1 MRRTIYAANAITVVL
16 ALGLL
21 LFPLA
26 ARPAYADDGSTYVVR
41 QGDTMTS
48 IAARHGLTASQ
59 LAAANGLNW
68 NAWVYAGQRLHIP
81 ALPGQPGRAPS
92 SPAAPAPAS
101 TGGVPT
107 GGGTYVIRP
116 GDTLSKL
123 SRSYGIS
130 VSQLAAANG
139 LGQNAW
145 LYAGQRLRI
154 PGQAPSSPTTSGQE
168 ATAPAP
174 AIGSGTYIV
183 RPGDT
188 LIRIAIR
195 HGITTQ
201 RLAMAN
207 GMNVNSWVYVGQQL
221 KIPSPTTS
229 SPTTSGSTSPSST
242 TSRSTT
248 SGPTASG
255 STTSSPTTPGQ
266 RSSAPA
272 PAAPA
277 AGSTYVVRPGDT
289 LTGIAFRHG
298 VSANQLAAANGL
310 RDGTWVYV
318 GQKLE
323 IPGPGS
329 AQSPNPA
336 RPQPAVP
343 PPSQPTG
350 AKWIDINLSTQTLA
364 AYAGQT
370 PVFRAVVST
379 GTQATPTVV
388 GTYHVYSKYLSTS
401 MSGPGYSVPNV
412 PHVMFFYRGYS
423 IHGTYWHNN
432 FGTPMSHGCV
442 NLTLADAKWLY
453 EWAPMGVKVVTHY

>member
-1 MRRTIYAANAITVVL
+1 MRRTIYVANAITIVL
-16 ALGLL
+16 VLELL
-21 LFPLA
+21 LFPLVT
-26 ARPAYADDGSTYVVR
+26 RPAYADDGSTYVVR

-68 NAWVYAGQRLHIP
+68 NAWVYAGQRLRVP
-81 ALPGQPGRAPS
+81 TSPSQPERAPS
-92 SPAAPAPAS
+92 SPATSAPAPA
-101 TGGVPT
+101 PT
-107 GGGTYVIRP
+107 GGAAYVVRP

-123 SRSYGIS
+123 SRSYGVS

-145 LYAGQRLRI
+145 LYAGQTLRI
-154 PGQAPSSPTTSGQE
+154 PGQAPFG
-168 ATAPAP
+168 TAPADQRTNTPLP
-174 AIGSGTYIV
+174 ASAAGSSTYIV

-188 LIRIAIR
+188 LIRIAMCN
-195 HGITTQ
+195 GITTQ

-207 GMNVNSWVYVGQQL
+207 GMNVNSWVYVGQQI
-221 KIPSPTTS
+221 KIPSSASPDSTTS
-229 SPTTSGSTSPSST
+229 RSTSPSST
-242 TSRSTT
+242 PPRPTTSR
-248 SGPTASG
+248 
-255 STTSSPTTPGQ
+255 PTTPSHG
-266 RSSAPA
+266 SSAPA

-318 GQKLE
+318 GQKLT

-336 RPQPAVP
+336 RPQPVAP
-343 PPSQPTG
+343 APLQPTG
-350 AKWIDINLSTQTLA
+350 DKWIDINLSAQTLV
-364 AYAGQT
+364 AYVGQT

-388 GTYHVYSKYLSTS
+388 GTYNIYSKYLSTS

-453 EWAPMGVKVVTHY
+453 EWAPMGTRVVTHY